1 MNKWEVEKMAIEGLK
16 ITLPEVTKTAAQLR
30 TLNQTLTDRLSEIKK
45 DMNALAA
52 YWDSDASSS
61 IRANFNAL
69 QPKFDEYRQTIDNY
83 AKFLDSTVTHYTD
96 AESKINNNANM
107 FK

>member
-1 MNKWEVEKMAIEGLK
+1 MAIEGLK
-16 ITLPEVTKTAAQLR
+16 ITLGEVTKTASQLR
-30 TLNQTLTDRLSEIKK
+30 TFNQTLNDRLSEIRT
-45 DMNALAA
+45 DMNALAQ

-69 QPKFDEYRQTIDNY
+69 QPRFEEYRQVVDNY
-83 AKFLDSTVTHYTD
+83 AKFLDSTVIHYNE